1 MRARWAYQSHSC
13 FHTPMARRFGEGLRF
28 KSDILPSCVNKW
40 NRKSIH
46 NNLKLPSIVCAGD
59 QGAGNYMCCA
69 TVQVVVTD
77 WTFYFDDRP
86 PEGPHMADQSY
97 SPSGFPVLVCLLDR
111 RSRFLP
117 FSQKLGRNY
126 KSKICITE
134 LYTRT
139 RTSLVPSHRNR

>member
-1 MRARWAYQSHSC
+1 
-13 FHTPMARRFGEGLRF
+13 MARRFGEGCRF

-59 QGAGNYMCCA
+59 QGGGNYMCCA
-69 TVQVVVTD
+69 TIQVVVTD

-111 RSRFLP
+111 RSRFPKNLGEIINLKFALQSFTLVHEHLCP
-117 FSQKLGRNY
+117 RHIGTGKQKD
-126 KSKICITE
+126 
-134 LYTRT
+134 
-139 RTSLVPSHRNR
+139 PSPKMDSSAMFT